1 MDWKIL
7 IRMRH
12 SEGRDLPRCKR
23 EDNINVNLE
32 KTEWKVVSWIYSHPR
47 LFAQDGLENID
58 QGEAF

>member
-1 MDWKIL
+1 
-7 IRMRH
+7 MRH